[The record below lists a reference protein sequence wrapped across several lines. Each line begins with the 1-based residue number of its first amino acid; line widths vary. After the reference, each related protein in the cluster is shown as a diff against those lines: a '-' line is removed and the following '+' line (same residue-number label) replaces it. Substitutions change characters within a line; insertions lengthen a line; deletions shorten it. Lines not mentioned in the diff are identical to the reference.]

1 MMDQPVMQ
9 LLKNGSL
16 VSIFLAVLLIAIV
29 TMANFGRKMVIE
41 QLKSKDERIAKLELE
56 MKEIQH
62 FIHSELIDLIRY
74 TQKIIQKNNDSQER
88 TQERIEVLIKQTN
101 KN

>member
-1 MMDQPVMQ
+1 MKEPIGELMK
-9 LLKNGSL
+9 LGTIG
-16 VSIFLAVLLIAIV
+16 SIFLSVLLIALVAFAAWARQLISS
-29 TMANFGRKMVIE
+29 
-41 QLKSKDERIAKLELE
+41 QLKQKDDRINKLEQE

-62 FIHSELIDLIRY
+62 FIHSELIDLIRD

-88 TQERIEVLIKQTN
+88 TLERIEVLIKQTN

>member
-1 MMDQPVMQ
+1 MQ

-41 QLKSKDERIAKLELE
+41 QLKSKDERISKLEQE
-56 MKEIQH
+56 MKDVQH
-62 FIHSELIDLIRY
+62 FVHSELLDLIRDS
-74 TQKIIQKNNDSQER
+74 QKLMQKNIDSQER
-88 TQERIEVLIKQTN
+88 IENFLKQMSKT
-101 KN
+101 

>member
-1 MMDQPVMQ
+1 MDQPVMQ

-56 MKEIQH
+56 MKEIHH
-62 FIHSELIDLIRY
+62 FIHSELIDLIRD

-88 TQERIEVLIKQTN
+88 TLERIEVLIKQTN